1 MARRARGRGRAR
13 RRIETMTRILLLLP
27 TRTYRTADFLAAA
40 DRLGLEVV
48 VGAERRNALEALTG
62 GRTLRVQLGDPE
74 RGAATI
80 ERYAADHPLD
90 AVVGVDDGST
100 LVAAMAAERLGLP
113 HNPVA
118 AVERS
123 RDKARARQA
132 FTAAGLPTPG
142 FATHPATLAPPE
154 LVALATRTRYPCVL
168 KPLGRSGSQGVIR
181 ADDPSAFV
189 AAFRRVAGIL
199 GCDAD
204 GHGDAKDSGEP
215 RTSAAGQAARVLV
228 EDFIPGV
235 EVALEGLLRAGTL
248 EVLAI
253 FDKPDPLDGP
263 FFEETLYVTPS
274 RLDAGRQRE
283 VELAAARATRALGLR
298 EGPVHAEVRLNAD
311 GAWVLEVAARSIGG
325 LCARTLRFGAGITLE
340 ELILRHAAGL
350 DLPPHD
356 RERSASGVLMLPI
369 RRAPGRARPGRRA
382 SCAGDRRPDHH
393 RAPRRD
399 AGSAAR
405 GGSIPRLPVR
415 PGRHAGRGGAGAPNS
430 LGRPGGDRRPSRRR
444 TGPSRRRA
452 GRLAKV
458 LT

>member
-1 MARRARGRGRAR
+1 
-13 RRIETMTRILLLLP
+13 MTRILLLLP

-48 VGAERRNALEALTG
+48 VGAERRNALDAVIG
-62 GRTLRVQLGDPE
+62 GRTLRVQLGDPA

-90 AVVGVDDGST
+90 AVIGVDDGST
-100 LVAAMAAERLGLP
+100 LVAAVAAERLGLP

-132 FTAAGLPTPG
+132 FAAAGLPTPG
-142 FATHPATLAPPE
+142 FTTHPATLAPPQ

-199 GCDAD
+199 DCDAD

-215 RTSAAGQAARVLV
+215 GTSAADQAARILV
-228 EDFIPGV
+228 EDFIPGI

-274 RLDAGRQRE
+274 RLDADRQRE
-283 VELAAARATRALGLR
+283 VESAAARATRALGLR

-369 RRAPGRARPGRRA
+369 RRAGRLREVRGQVDARAVAGVEGLTITVPRGETLVPLPE
-382 SCAGDRRPDHH
+382 GDRYLGFLFARAATPDAVE
-393 RAPRRD
+393 RALRTAWAALEVVVDPTDAAPGPTDAAPGPASQPPPR
-399 AGSAAR
+399 
-405 GGSIPRLPVR
+405 
-415 PGRHAGRGGAGAPNS
+415 
-430 LGRPGGDRRPSRRR
+430 
-444 TGPSRRRA
+444 
-452 GRLAKV
+452 
-458 LT
+458 

>member
-1 MARRARGRGRAR
+1 
-13 RRIETMTRILLLLP
+13 MTRILLLLP

-62 GRTLRVQLGDPE
+62 GRTMRVQLDDPE
-74 RGAATI
+74 RGATTI
-80 ERYAADHPLD
+80 ERYATGHPLD

-100 LVAAMAAERLGLP
+100 VVAAVAAERLGLP

-123 RDKARARQA
+123 RDKARAREA
-132 FTAAGLPTPG
+132 FATAGLPTPS
-142 FATHPATLAPPE
+142 FATHVATLATRQ
-154 LVALATRTRYPCVL
+154 LVALATETRYPCVL

-181 ADDPSAFV
+181 ADDPSTFV
-189 AAFRRVAGIL
+189 AAFRRVAAIL

-204 GHGDAKDSGEP
+204 GYDDSGDSGDSGEP
-215 RTSAAGQAARVLV
+215 AAGQEARILV

-235 EVALEGLLRAGTL
+235 EVAVEGLLRAGTL

-274 RLDAGRQRE
+274 RLDADRQRE
-283 VELAAARATRALGLR
+283 VELAAARATEALGLR
-298 EGPVHAEVRLNAD
+298 EGPVHAEVRLNTD

-340 ELILRHAAGL
+340 ELILRHAAGM

-369 RRAPGRARPGRRA
+369 RQ
-382 SCAGDRRPDHH
+382 
-393 RAPRRD
+393 
-399 AGSAAR
+399 
-405 GGSIPRLPVR
+405 
-415 PGRHAGRGGAGAPNS
+415 
-430 LGRPGGDRRPSRRR
+430 
-444 TGPSRRRA
+444 A
-452 GRLAKV
+452 GRLREVRGQARARGVPGIEGLTISVPRGETLVPLPEGDRYLGFLFARAATPDAVELALRTAWAALEMVVDPRGPV
-458 LT
+458 LAQSTRYPISP